1 MSDRRS
7 WFLVVL
13 SLVAAGSR
21 LVPHPMNFAPMTA
34 LALFGAATFA
44 SRRAAFVVPLAAL
57 LLSDCLFQVTRAAG
71 WQTTPGFYSGQWI
84 VYLCMCFTVG
94 IGFLLRGRTSV
105 PTVAAAT
112 LAGSVVF
119 FLVTNFPWPLGP
131 VRFYPTTV
139 AGISA
144 SYTAGLPFFRNT
156 LLGDAVY
163 STLLFGS
170 LALAEV
176 RFPSLRRLKPAAV
189 VPLAA

>member
-7 WFLVVL
+7 WFLAAL
-13 SLVAAGSR
+13 AVAAACSR
-21 LVPHPMNFAPMTA
+21 VAPHPMNFAPMTA
-34 LALFGAATFA
+34 LALFGGATFA
-44 SRRAAFVVPLAAL
+44 SRGAALLAPLAAL
-57 LLSDCLFQVTRAAG
+57 FGSDCLLQLTYRLG
-71 WQTTPGFYSGQWI
+71 WQPSWGFYSGQGI
-84 VYLCMCFTVG
+84 IYACLLTTIG
-94 IGFLLRGRTSV
+94 IGFLLRGRTTV
-105 PTVAAAT
+105 ATVAAGT

-131 VRFYPTTV
+131 VRSYPTTP

-156 LLGDAVY
+156 LLGDVVY

-176 RFPSLRRLKPAAV
+176 RFPSLRPAKPAVEIA
-189 VPLAA
+189 